1 MAIIYDIIFAILHL
15 FYLPFFIFRRKFHK
29 GFLCRLGF
37 LPKDLVA
44 KLAGN
49 KHIWIHAVSVGE
61 VLVAS
66 KLIDV
71 LKKHWPEERIV
82 ISTVTPTGNKI
93 AQSLASDKISV
104 MYFPLDFSFIVKRII
119 NQIRPTV
126 FITAENEIWPNI
138 ISYLHAKNVPIIVIN
153 GRISK
158 RSFLGYKKIRFLLK
172 STLKKVAL
180 FCMQTVED
188 GERIIYL
195 GAPKEKVKV
204 AGNLKFDEKFPEYS
218 YEPSCLGLKDEDA
231 LFIAGSTHYNEEE
244 IILRVYRDAIKIHP
258 RLKLMIAPR
267 HPERS
272 DYIAGLIS
280 SNNFKVIKFSS
291 IKNHKINLS
300 AYANYVFLVDTIGDL
315 KSLYNL
321 ATIVFVGGSLVN
333 KGGHNIIEPAYF
345 SKPIVFGEYMS
356 NFQDMADLFLRK
368 DSAIQVKNEQELS
381 TTIRMLLGNKIKRQQ
396 LGLNAR
402 IIVDEN
408 KGVTERTIDLIKEIT
423 SSYARISL

>member
-1 MAIIYDIIFAILHL
+1 MAIIYDIIFIVLHL

-37 LPKDLVA
+37 LPKDLIA
-44 KLAGN
+44 KLRGN

-66 KLIDV
+66 KLIDG
-71 LKKHWPEERIV
+71 LKKYFPEERII

-93 AQSLASDKISV
+93 AQSLVNDKISV

-119 NQIRPTV
+119 DHIKPTV
-126 FITAENEIWPNI
+126 FITAETEIWPNI
-138 ISYLHAKNVPIIVIN
+138 ISYLYAKNVPIIVVN

-172 STLKKVAL
+172 STFKKITL

-195 GAPKEKVKV
+195 GAPKEKVKFV
-204 AGNLKFDEKFPEYS
+204 GNLKFDEKFSEYS
-218 YEPSCLGLKDEDA
+218 YDSSCLGLKEDDS
-231 LFIAGSTHYNEEE
+231 LLIAGSTHHNEEE
-244 IILRVYRDAIKIHP
+244 IILKVYRDAIKNYP

-267 HPERS
+267 HPERVDS
-272 DYIAGLIS
+272 IADLIS
-280 SNNFKVIKFSS
+280 SNNLKVIKFSS
-291 IKNHKINLS
+291 IKNQKVNLA
-300 AYANYVFLVDTIGDL
+300 AYASYVFLVDTIGDL

-321 ATIVFVGGSLVN
+321 ATIVFIGGSLVN

-345 SKPIVFGEYMS
+345 SKPVIFGEHMS
-356 NFQDMADLFLRK
+356 NFQDMADLFLK
-368 DSAIQVKNEQELS
+368 KNSALQVKSEKELAGAIK
-381 TTIRMLLGNKIKRQQ
+381 TLLDSKTKRLQ
-396 LGLNAR
+396 LGQNAR

-408 KGVTERTIDLIKEIT
+408 KGATERTVEQINEIA